1 MPFRGRLHQL
11 GPHVV
16 RDLVSIPY
24 QVGPIDPVR
33 PHLVPRLSAGLVYRY
48 GRLGSASTAT
58 HLVKRLCVVWL
69 ALESA
74 SRRLPGTLSAA

>member
-1 MPFRGRLHQL
+1 MPFRGRLYQL

-33 PHLVPRLSAGLVYRY
+33 PHLVPPPAVRRPCLPLRTPGLCVYRY
-48 GRLGSASTAT
+48 TLGEAP
-58 HLVKRLCVVWL
+58 LRGL
-69 ALESA
+69 ACSGI
-74 SRRLPGTLSAA
+74 SI